1 MRTLVLFVLVIFYF
15 PILTAQNEAK
25 VGTDIGNMAPEIEL
39 KTPDGE
45 FVKLSSL
52 RGKVV
57 LIDFWA
63 SWCGPCRRENPHVL
77 KSYKEFKDK
86 NFSIGK
92 GFEIYAVSLDKSR
105 EQWLQGIEKDSL
117 VWTNVSDLQYWN
129 SVPVKE
135 YAVRSIPTN
144 FLIDKD
150 GIIVAKNLRGT
161 RLEETLA
168 KYVVLDPLLA
178 LRKTY
183 EELKAAFYEIKNS
196 PDYVDQMKLLNKI
209 EKKLS
214 DIEKEI
220 NAIKSSNSL

>member
-1 MRTLVLFVLVIFYF
+1 MKSLALFVLVICVSF
-15 PILTAQNEAK
+15 LSAQNEIK
-25 VGTDIGNMAPEIEL
+25 TGTDIGNIAPEIEL

-105 EQWLQGIEKDSL
+105 ELWLQGIEKDSL

-161 RLEETLA
+161 RLEETLE

-178 LRKTY
+178 LQKSY
-183 EELKAAFYEIKNS
+183 EELKKAFHTIKTS
-196 PDYVDQMKLLNKI
+196 PDYVDQIKLLSKI

-214 DIEKEI
+214 AIEKEI
-220 NAIKSSNSL
+220 NAIKSSNSF